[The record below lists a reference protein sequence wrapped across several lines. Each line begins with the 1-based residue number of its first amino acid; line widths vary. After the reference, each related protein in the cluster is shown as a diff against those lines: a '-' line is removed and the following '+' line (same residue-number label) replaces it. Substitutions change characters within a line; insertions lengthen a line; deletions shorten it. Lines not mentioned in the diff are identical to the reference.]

1 MAMPSKRYRYP
12 SPMDDKQY
20 RYKMLDRG
28 ISIKEMTCGVL
39 NHRLFVWR
47 EKGSNIMEV
56 IEKTDDLRYDNLKD
70 NPYFGYMMR
79 RRIYNPSPYGDEYG
93 GEYESESYEAEY
105 KKGTRGPCWKG
116 YTYVGPAKYSKGS
129 CVKNAEEYESQ
140 YTPSQELSDY
150 TLGDLAG
157 SSAIEGYEP
166 LKYSVVGNR
175 AESEPPKTSKGLI
188 VYPQRMAELIR
199 DGDKTLIVKDKP
211 LDLAGKRFTIV
222 AKRKGYAY
230 VQLGNM
236 RVLTLP
242 KFRDLRDE
250 HLITAK
256 ERAQYFKGK
265 RRLFGWPVKVLREFD
280 KPYPTNAPLRP
291 QDVAPKLKTYATET
305 FEAISHN
312 PKYRPTINELQ
323 WNEAWLA
330 NRDFLDEHYIGGGIL
345 NRSDWELIDWSN
357 PHPVI
362 QKRKQN
368 LIRQES
374 LAKRRRSR
382 YRMRQREKERI
393 EEMEAEVIY

>member
-39 NHRLFVWR
+39 NNRLFVWR
-47 EKGSNIMEV
+47 ERGGSIMEV
-56 IEKTDDLRYDNLKD
+56 IEKTDDMRYDNIKE
-70 NPYFGYMMR
+70 NPYYAYMMR
-79 RRIYNPSPYGDEYG
+79 RRIYNPSRYDDEYG

-105 KKGTRGPCWKG
+105 KKGTKGPCWNG
-116 YTYVGPAKYSKGS
+116 YTYVGDTPYSKGS
-129 CVKNAEEYESQ
+129 CVKN
-140 YTPSQELSDY
+140 
-150 TLGDLAG
+150 
-157 SSAIEGYEP
+157 
-166 LKYSVVGNR
+166 

-199 DGDKTLIVKDKP
+199 DGDKTMIVKDKP
-211 LDLAGKRFTIV
+211 LDLAGKRYTIV

-265 RRLFGWPVKVLREFD
+265 RRLYAWPVKVLREFD

-291 QDVAPKLKTYATET
+291 QDIASKLKTYATET
-305 FEAISHN
+305 FEAPSYN

-323 WNEAWLA
+323 WNENWLA
-330 NRDFLDEHYIGGGIL
+330 NRDFLDEHFINGGIL

-357 PHPVI
+357 PHPAI
-362 QKRKQN
+362 QERKQN
-368 LIRQES
+368 LMNTERDARMRKS
-374 LAKRRRSR
+374 L
-382 YRMRQREKERI
+382 YRMRQRKKERLD
-393 EEMEAEVIY
+393 EMEAEVIY